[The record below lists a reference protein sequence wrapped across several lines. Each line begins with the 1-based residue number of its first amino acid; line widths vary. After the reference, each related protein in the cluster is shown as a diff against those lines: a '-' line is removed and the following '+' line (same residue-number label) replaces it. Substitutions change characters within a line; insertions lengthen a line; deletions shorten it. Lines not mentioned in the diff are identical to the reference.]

1 MCLDLWRIAVQT
13 LPLLTGWPIANCS
26 DAEHRSIGLWGQVS
40 GLALIFCPS
49 TGFSSSSSPS
59 ASLNSKLPSRA
70 TFLTTTPSSLASE
83 NYSPSGS
90 PSGETSPRSTWPTLS
105 RAPPSSNCYWYRT
118 APIHPSTATTAL
130 LTSSEQ
136 SLVRCWVEY

>member
-1 MCLDLWRIAVQT
+1 MCLDFWKFTVKT
-13 LPLLTGWPIANCS
+13 SPLLTGWSIINCS
-26 DAEHRSIGLWGQVS
+26 DSEHQSIGFWGKVS
-40 GLALIFCPS
+40 CLALIFCLS

-59 ASLNSKLPSRA
+59 ASLNSKLQSRA
-70 TFLTTTPSSLASE
+70 TSLTTTPSSLASE

-105 RAPPSSNCYWYRT
+105 WAPPSSNCYWYRT
-118 APIHPSTATTAL
+118 APIHPSTATTTL